1 MKGTDPSEFYIIEK
15 PTEEN
20 NQNEITQRNRKSSK
34 RLKVTQNQRSS
45 GFPKKR
51 SSSIV
56 VANNNNHQTTAANLN
71 LNRIVLYK
79 KGHFVQPA
87 GSFFII
93 EISTNQ
99 DAALFVAAFD
109 IQSNQSVLMRQ
120 NPE

>member
-1 MKGTDPSEFYIIEK
+1 M
-15 PTEEN
+15 
-20 NQNEITQRNRKSSK
+20 
-34 RLKVTQNQRSS
+34 
-45 GFPKKR
+45 
-51 SSSIV
+51 
-56 VANNNNHQTTAANLN
+56 VANSNNHQTTAANLN

-120 NPE
+120 NPEQAKQVLEHFSHDFKAIAESVQISEDGRSIKLIKRQNAAVKVNQ